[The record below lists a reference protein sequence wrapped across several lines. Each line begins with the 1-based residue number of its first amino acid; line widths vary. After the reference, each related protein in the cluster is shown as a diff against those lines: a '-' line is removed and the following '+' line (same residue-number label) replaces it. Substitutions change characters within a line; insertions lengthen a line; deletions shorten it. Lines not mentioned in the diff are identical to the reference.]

1 MKKQQLTVLITG
13 AVSGIG
19 KAVKEKFIKEGHI
32 VYCIDIKEGE
42 NIFVAD
48 ITNEQSLTDVK
59 ERLSGVKFDLI
70 LNFAGIHIMA
80 SFIEEDYE
88 RIKKLF
94 EVNLL
99 GTILVNKTFYSLL
112 KPNGKILITTSEV
125 ASFDPLPFNGVY
137 SVSKTALDS
146 YAQVLRQELNLLGQ
160 KVITLRPGAVETNL
174 SAGSLTATEKL
185 VEKTT
190 LYKNESKHFLS
201 LTKKFMGK
209 PISTQKLATFV
220 YKISTK
226 RRPKAVYSKHRN
238 LGLILLSILPKSLQC
253 YIVKKL
259 LKRK

>member
-13 AVSGIG
+13 AGSGIG
-19 KAVKEKFIKEGHI
+19 KAVKEKFKQEGHI
-32 VYCIDIKEGE
+32 VYGIDIKEGE

-48 ITNEQSLTDVK
+48 ITNEQSLIDVK
-59 ERLSGVKFDLI
+59 ESLRGVKFDLI

-80 SFIEEDYE
+80 SFIEEDYD

-99 GTILVNKTFYSLL
+99 GTILVNKTFYPLL
-112 KPNGKILITTSEV
+112 KLNGKILITTSEV

-174 SAGSLTATEKL
+174 SAGSLTATEQL
-185 VEKTT
+185 VEKTV
-190 LYKNESKHFLS
+190 LYRNESKHFLT

-226 RRPKAVYSKHRN
+226 KRPKAVYSKHRN

-259 LKRK
+259 LKRR